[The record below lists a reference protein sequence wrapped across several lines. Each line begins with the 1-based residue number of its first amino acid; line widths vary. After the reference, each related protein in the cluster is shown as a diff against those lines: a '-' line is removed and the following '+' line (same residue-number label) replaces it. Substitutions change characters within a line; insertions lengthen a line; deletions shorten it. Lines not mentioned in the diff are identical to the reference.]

1 MKAETEIWELETRD
15 GVYRADLP
23 TLKQWVAEGLVLPT
37 DRVRKGAL
45 KWIEAGRAPLLRRI
59 FSGEERVEI
68 VAPTPQVA
76 HVVGAQPPGAAP
88 APGAPTDA
96 GPDMGLAGDEVPGA
110 GAASFEEPF
119 VMAEPSLSS
128 ECRFHPSQAATV
140 VCRTCSA
147 TFCRACP
154 NRVGVSNV
162 LLCALCGGFCDP
174 LETVA
179 RRLEL
184 YRKQSEGFGVED
196 FRTALAYPFKHSGS
210 LLGGAL
216 FYGLL
221 LLAGWRAQIFATA
234 FVFGCIT
241 LAVRRVAS
249 GDLGRDFMPD
259 FSDFSFWDDVVVP
272 CSLGVGV
279 TLVTLGP
286 ALLLAVMLLL
296 GWVSTARAPQVFPTD
311 HPALAAAEGREMRD
325 EPVFTPEDARVLAE
339 GGTEGQEAEL
349 ERKLDLLQA
358 DPQADARANAQ
369 ADAQAARRL
378 EESKRGLHP
387 ALYACRVL
395 LEHPGLVLLL
405 ALLALAWALAYSP
418 MALLVAA
425 WTESLTSVLN
435 PLVGLDTIRHMG
447 STYAKAFLMYLGVQA
462 VGLAL
467 YFAVGV
473 LTARFDL
480 PVVGNL
486 PGTFLGGVVTFYT
499 SLVVA
504 CVLGLAL
511 FKSADSLGIEID

>member
-1 MKAETEIWELETRD
+1 MKAETEIWQVETRD
-15 GVYRADLP
+15 GVYQSDLP
-23 TLKQWVAEGLVLPT
+23 TLKQWVAEGLVRPD

-45 KWIEAGRAPLLRRI
+45 GWIEAGRAPVLRRV
-59 FSGEERVEI
+59 FEGEERVEI
-68 VAPTPQVA
+68 VAPTPQAA
-76 HVVGAQPPGAAP
+76 HVGAGQAE
-88 APGAPTDA
+88 TDFTLETFNDA
-96 GPDMGLAGDEVPGA
+96 GPDLGLAGDEAACA
-110 GAASFEEPF
+110 GARGLVEPF
-119 VMAEPSLSS
+119 APAEPSLSS
-128 ECRFHPSQAATV
+128 ACYFHPLQAATV
-140 VCRTCSA
+140 VCRSCDA

-154 NRVGVSNV
+154 NRVGTSSV

-174 LETVA
+174 LEILT

-184 YRKQSEGFGVED
+184 YQRQAEPFGVED
-196 FRTALAYPFKHSGS
+196 FRTALKYPFKHAAS

-221 LLAGWRAQIFATA
+221 LLAGMRAQIFATA

-241 LAVRRVAS
+241 LVVRRVAY
-249 GDLGRDFMPD
+249 GDLKRDFMPD

-286 ALLLAVMLLL
+286 AIVLAAMLFF
-296 GWVSTARAPQVFPTD
+296 GWVSTARPPQVLPTD

-325 EPVFTPEDARVLAE
+325 EPVFTPEDVRVLAE
-339 GGTEGQEAEL
+339 GGTEEQEAEL
-349 ERKLDLLQA
+349 ERKVDLLE
-358 DPQADARANAQ
+358 PDAE
-369 ADAQAARRL
+369 AARGPA
-378 EESKRGLHP
+378 EAEAARGPAPAEPKPGAQHP
-387 ALYACRVL
+387 ALYACRLL
-395 LEHPGLVLLL
+395 LENPGLVLVL
-405 ALLALAWALAYSP
+405 ALLALAWAVVYSP

-425 WTESLTSVLN
+425 WTESLKSVLN
-435 PLVGLDTIRHMG
+435 PSVGLDTMRHMG
-447 STYAKAFLMYLGVQA
+447 STYTKAFLMYLCVQLVA
-462 VGLAL
+462 LAL

-473 LTARFDL
+473 LTAPFDL

-511 FKSADSLGIEID
+511 FKSAASLDIEIG